1 MVQLDS
7 QDPRGQRDHQVQW
20 DYLESVVLRVQ
31 SAIQEELEN
40 QDEMAILVHMER

>member
-20 DYLESVVLRVQ
+20 DYLECVVFRVQ
-31 SAIQEELEN
+31 SVNQEELEN
-40 QDEMAILVHMER
+40 LDQMAILVHMER